1 METFNMSELKII
13 KLILIIS
20 MLSLAFFTGK
30 ECILS
35 TLIYYKIIMGIFFL
49 FFLNEA
55 IRIYS
60 IKTK

>member
-1 METFNMSELKII
+1 MSESKII
-13 KLILIIS
+13 KLILVIS

-35 TLIYYKIIMGIFFL
+35 TLIYYKILMGSFFL
-49 FFLNEA
+49 FFIYEA
-55 IRIYS
+55 MRIYS